1 MPDVATPKPVSDV
14 ISSDLFDGGHLPEE
28 LRLKCRYHFVHEQ
41 VQTRQDRDEPVPQKL
56 MDALNRLEET
66 MIEQGIRPSDVLTAT
81 ME

>member
-14 ISSDLFDGGHLPEE
+14 ISSDLFDGGHLSDE
-28 LRLKCRYHFVHEQ
+28 LRLKCRYHYVHEQ
-41 VQTRQDRDEPVPQKL
+41 VQRKQDRGEDVPREL

-66 MIEQGIRPSDVLTAT
+66 LIDYGLRPSDVLAAT